1 MNPVPAVV
9 VWQQTVQPVPP
20 QLVYKFVYYRL
31 GYISFLYLWRHVGGA
46 REGAC
51 EVSFGA
57 EHQNPSRL
65 HGHWEVNNFAAD
77 GLPDGMTITFQFEA
91 DVRKPWYTKHFARQR
106 DSQTWYLLNVRGD
119 QAVVLA
125 IVQ

>member
-31 GYISFLYLWRHVGGA
+31 GYISFLYLWRHVD
-46 REGAC
+46 GAC
-51 EVSFGA
+51 EVSFGE
-57 EHQNPSRL
+57 EHQNPCSL
-65 HGHWEVNNFAAD
+65 HGHWEVKNFAAD